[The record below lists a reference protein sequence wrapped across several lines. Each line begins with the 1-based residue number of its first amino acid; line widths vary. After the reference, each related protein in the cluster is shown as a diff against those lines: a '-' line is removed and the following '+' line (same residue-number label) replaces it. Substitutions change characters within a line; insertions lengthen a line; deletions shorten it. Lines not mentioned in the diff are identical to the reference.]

1 MCEKPSSPSRAC
13 SGFVNTEL
21 KRASLPWV
29 FTQTPAWRGVPFF
42 SGNHVDI
49 TPMGLKETPSSR
61 VLVVNEE
68 ELQLWHCQE
77 CSIFCSLST
86 SFWWVWP
93 RALICCL
100 QTQEKFTLS
109 SRQEWDIKALAV
121 RFLGCLMDTDF
132 NVLAN
137 MKSYTITQHST
148 WKSQKYW
155 DSIAET
161 QLLQF
166 KPTNALNSIKITII
180 LQHTSSYMFQDS
192 TSPSAGDI
200 QLYKTAA

>member
-1 MCEKPSSPSRAC
+1 M
-13 SGFVNTEL
+13 NTEL

-29 FTQTPAWRGVPFF
+29 FTHTPAWRGVPFF

-49 TPMGLKETPSSR
+49 TPMGLKETPSST

-100 QTQEKFTLS
+100 QTQKKFILPI
-109 SRQEWDIKALAV
+109 RQAWGIRALAV
-121 RFLGCLMDTDF
+121 RFLGCMKDTGL

-148 WKSQKYW
+148 GKGQKYCN
-155 DSIAET
+155 SIAET

-166 KPTNALNSIKITII
+166 EPTNALNSTIITI
-180 LQHTSSYMFQDS
+180 LQHTNSYMFRVSLVQQHG
-192 TSPSAGDI
+192 THNCTK
-200 QLYKTAA
+200 QLHNICYTTVGVLWHFCDF